1 MQKLRFLHEG
11 NPRSGM
17 RRKQLCHVRRGSPAT
32 SGVDAQR
39 TTRIDIARTL
49 RIATLMWLVAG
60 VDEILFSEAIEA
72 EGRSSSPRSPD
83 SLD

>member
-1 MQKLRFLHEG
+1 
-11 NPRSGM
+11 
-17 RRKQLCHVRRGSPAT
+17 
-32 SGVDAQR
+32 
-39 TTRIDIARTL
+39 L